1 MAIIYALS
9 MEYYSLWLLDLE
21 QDNTTCAQSKGTGLG
36 MAITKKYVDLMGG
49 NIGIKSQ
56 KGVGSEFTVELPLE
70 LSTEKDIQ
78 ERRVTSPDTDLTG
91 IKVLIAED
99 NDLNAEIAV
108 TLLEEQGLSVIRA
121 VNGQEAA
128 DIFAN
133 SPQGT
138 FDVILMDIMMPE
150 MNGYDATRAIRS
162 MSGRPDAAKKDRVL
176 AQITQI
182 MYSYNLT
189 VDLATESYSLITG
202 TGMERTVSEY
212 KKHSNQA
219 ELIEFQNN
227 IIHP

>member
-1 MAIIYALS
+1 M
-9 MEYYSLWLLDLE
+9 WLLDLE

-49 NIGIKSQ
+49 DIGIKSQ

-121 VNGQEAA
+121 VNG
-128 DIFAN
+128 
-133 SPQGT
+133 
-138 FDVILMDIMMPE
+138 
-150 MNGYDATRAIRS
+150 
-162 MSGRPDAAKKDRVL
+162 
-176 AQITQI
+176 
-182 MYSYNLT
+182 
-189 VDLATESYSLITG
+189 
-202 TGMERTVSEY
+202 
-212 KKHSNQA
+212 
-219 ELIEFQNN
+219 
-227 IIHP
+227 